1 MCTRRV
7 GRGVLAVLALA
18 CALAR
23 SDDTR
28 TPQSEDPDPGF
39 LEFLGSVD
47 RLDRGPRTAACACRR
62 CEPGRRRAPTRPAP
76 HGPPDVCTSALALDI
91 VSLGGRPFIE
101 RAVPAIQQFQCF
113 T

>member
-7 GRGVLAVLALA
+7 GCGVLAVLALA

-28 TPQSEDPDPGF
+28 KPQPEDPDPGF

-47 RLDRGPRTAACACRR
+47 RLAEVNPDYLAQADPQRAARLAAK
-62 CEPGRRRAPTRPAP
+62 GHAAPAAP
-76 HGPPDVCTSALALDI
+76 PPSPPSASG
-91 VSLGGRPFIE
+91 VRNNE
-101 RAVPAIQQFQCF
+101 
-113 T
+113 